1 MNWRREDH
9 KARIVA
15 QHPAVRFDVID
26 ITPRHARTPEP
37 EQAVAAVRS
46 GSLRTGLAVL
56 INRRVTKMELEA
68 HQARR
73 TVAVDA
79 ARERMAL
86 EAANEALEPLA
97 RTWWARLSR
106 ALRGLMG
113 GR

>member
-1 MNWRREDH
+1 MSWKREDH
-9 KARIVA
+9 RARVM
-15 QHPAVRFDVID
+15 PALGVVID
-26 ITPRHARTPEP
+26 ITPRHARPP
-37 EQAVAAVRS
+37 EQDVAAVRS
-46 GSLRTGLAVL
+46 GSLRTGLSVL

-86 EAANEALEPLA
+86 EAANEALEPLE